1 MWGQIAGAAISG
13 LMSRNAAKK
22 QSAAMDRAT
31 EAQMM
36 GYTDAQPY
44 IRRMYEGGEG
54 ALNDALA
61 KGYYADPTYA
71 SLNQDQRNALGNQ
84 LSLSNTGFADSSGFM
99 DAGRGFAGNYQDLY
113 NRSGTNMLD
122 TAVDYAANNSEPL
135 LQSAMR
141 DSYRNLTENTLP
153 GISRSAS
160 ATGNTNSSRAG
171 VAEAI
176 AQRAYDDRSA
186 DTAANIQ
193 DRLIGRS
200 MTEQQNRLS
209 NMSNANRNLATTYG
223 TGFDLG
229 NNASRLGLGAGG
241 AYQADQQNQYND
253 ARANFE
259 GERDFALDQY
269 NRYNAGILGRAPQ
282 TAGQVTPNLVD
293 PTMAGLSGAI
303 GGFGMGGNFMNMF
316 GNGINTGGY
325 GTTGSYSMNP
335 FTPYTDNA
343 GFGVG

>member
-1 MWGQIAGAAISG
+1 MLGQIAGAVIG
-13 LMSRNAAKK
+13 GIMSNKAAKK

-31 EAQMM
+31 QAQMQ
-36 GYTDAQPY
+36 GYLDAQPY
-44 IRRMYEGGEG
+44 IKRMYEGGEG

-61 KGYYADPTYA
+61 KGYYGGPTYA
-71 SLNQDQRNALGNQ
+71 SLNDDQRAALDNQ
-84 LSLSNTGFADSSGFM
+84 LGLSNTGFADSSGFM

-113 NRSGTNMLD
+113 NRAGTNMLD

-135 LQSAMR
+135 LQAAMR

-153 GISRSAS
+153 GIARGAS
-160 ATGNTNSSRAG
+160 STGNTNSSRAG

-193 DRLIGRS
+193 DRLINRS

-209 NMSNANRNLATTYG
+209 NMTNANRNLATTYG

-229 NNASRLGLGAGG
+229 NSATRLGLGAGG
-241 AYQADQQNQYND
+241 AYQTDQQNQYND

-282 TAGQVTPNLVD
+282 TAGQVNPNLVD
-293 PTMAGLSGAI
+293 PTMAGLSGAGAGFGI
-303 GGFGMGGNFMNMF
+303 GGDFMNMF
-316 GNGINTGGY
+316 KGFGGGGY
-325 GTTGSYSMNP
+325 GTTGATNMSRIL
-335 FTPYTDNA
+335 PYTDNM